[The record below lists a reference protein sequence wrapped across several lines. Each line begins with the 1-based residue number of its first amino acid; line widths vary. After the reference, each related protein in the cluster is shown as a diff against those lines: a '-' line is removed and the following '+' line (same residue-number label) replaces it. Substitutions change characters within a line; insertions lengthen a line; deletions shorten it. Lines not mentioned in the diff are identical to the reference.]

1 MLKVL
6 LVGRAWW
13 ALFPMQ
19 SSTLCTSAPLT
30 RHATAVWRP
39 PATWVAQRSLVLSRQ
54 QRGGNR
60 QRHSLRTLATA
71 SRVPDDELPFSVY
84 TPEANAAH
92 WQQRPVAVATRTLQI
107 AAALGSW
114 LMEGRVTNR
123 GASQQQ
129 LTDVRADRL
138 RQTLTDLGPAF
149 VKIGQAVS
157 SR

>member
-1 MLKVL
+1 MLRVL
-6 LVGRAWW
+6 LVGRAWC

-19 SSTLCTSAPLT
+19 SATLCTSAP
-30 RHATAVWRP
+30 RHATTAWRP
-39 PATWVAQRSLVLSRQ
+39 PAPWAAQHRLALLRQ
-54 QRGGNR
+54 QRGASRTQR
-60 QRHSLRTLATA
+60 QSLRALATA
-71 SRVPDDELPFSVY
+71 SRVPDEELPFSVY

-92 WQQRPVAVATRTLQI
+92 WQTRPVAVATRTLQI

-129 LTDVRADRL
+129 LTDVRADKL
-138 RQTLTDLGPAF
+138 RRTLTDLGPAF